1 MLDMMDDDNDIEGF
15 PNKINERGIVMQE
28 KVVLVVG
35 TNGYDNIGAA
45 VVNKFKK
52 EGWLVVTADVRLDAD
67 LYMDVTNRSEVYE
80 CFDSIK
86 AHYGRL
92 DAVIPCHGVNILG
105 KIEEYSEESWDIT
118 IDVNLKGL
126 FLLLQAYVQCFDND
140 GNKKVFLPITS
151 DTSEIPKTSTFAY
164 GASKAGANH
173 FLRCTARELNKY
185 HKDTWLVTGLAIG
198 MVSNTPMDKK
208 TIKDLMEQRDITES
222 KARGMLTTNIPLGR
236 GLTTNEVAEWIY
248 FITDKGDYATGN
260 IIRIDAGQCQ
270 G

>member
-1 MLDMMDDDNDIEGF
+1 MKND
-15 PNKINERGIVMQE
+15 

-45 VVNKFKK
+45 VVQKFKTK
-52 EGWLVVTADVRLDAD
+52 GWTVITADMRDD
-67 LYMDVTNRSEVYE
+67 TDYQMDVTKRGEVQDVFE
-80 CFDSIK
+80 DILCG
-86 AHYGRL
+86 HGRL
-92 DAVIPCHGVNILG
+92 DAVIPCHGVNLLG
-105 KIEEYSEESWDIT
+105 KIEDYDENDWDKT

-126 FLLLQAYVQCFDND
+126 FLLLQAYVQHFDND
-140 GNKKVFLPITS
+140 GKRKVFLPVTS

-185 HKDTWLVTGLAIG
+185 HKDPWLVTGLAIG
-198 MVSNTPMDKK
+198 MVAGTPMDKK
-208 TIKDLMEQRDITES
+208 TISDLMIQRDISEE
-222 KARGMLTTNIPLGR
+222 KARGMLTANIPLGR
-236 GLTTNEVAEWIY
+236 GLTTDEVADWLY
-248 FITDKGDYATGN
+248 FITENGDYATGN